1 MIRRSLFLKIY
12 LTLIASLA
20 LVAFASALF
29 VHFSR
34 GEEDTGWR
42 GRRDRFVAA
51 MLPADADPASLQV
64 TLDRLAAALDADLAL
79 YGADGRPI
87 ASSGIPFPD
96 DVLSRRGRRDGAD
109 GRILLIRLPDGRAV
123 AARME
128 KPFGP
133 GGGRSP
139 LGYLA
144 MIAAVIGLA
153 AYPVVRHLTRRLERL
168 RRGVDA
174 WGGGALATRVP
185 DGGGDEV
192 AAVARSFNKAADHI
206 EQLLAAHRALLANAS
221 HELRSPLARL
231 RMAIDLYEH
240 AGDDRRKREIV
251 QNLGELDALVEE
263 ILLASRLDHIE
274 KLDHAE
280 PVDLLALAAE
290 EGAKNGVAVSAAS
303 DQETGPRKDPMPG
316 QLASGPKVEPGR
328 GRNATPEQT
337 DRAAFLPSGRFVVT
351 GDARLLTRLVR
362 NLIQN
367 ALRHGAPP
375 VEVEVA
381 GDGVTVRLSVRDHGA
396 GVPEGER
403 SRVFEP
409 FYRPSGRS
417 ETAGGW
423 GLGLSLVRQIARHH
437 GATLRYEAPADGGA
451 RFVVEFPAG

>member
-1 MIRRSLFLKIY
+1 
-12 LTLIASLA
+12 
-20 LVAFASALF
+20 
-29 VHFSR
+29 
-34 GEEDTGWR
+34 
-42 GRRDRFVAA
+42 
-51 MLPADADPASLQV
+51 
-64 TLDRLAAALDADLAL
+64 
-79 YGADGRPI
+79 
-87 ASSGIPFPD
+87 
-96 DVLSRRGRRDGAD
+96 
-109 GRILLIRLPDGRAV
+109 
-123 AARME
+123 
-128 KPFGP
+128 
-133 GGGRSP
+133 
-139 LGYLA
+139 

-185 DGGGDEV
+185 DDGSDEV

-206 EQLLAAHRALLANAS
+206 ERLLTAHRALLANAS

-231 RMAIDLYEH
+231 RMAIDLYEGSRDEGH
-240 AGDDRRKREIV
+240 KREIV

-290 EGAKNGVAVSAAS
+290 EGAKSGVAVSGTPAIVS
-303 DQETGPRKDPMPG
+303 GDP
-316 QLASGPKVEPGR
+316 
-328 GRNATPEQT
+328 
-337 DRAAFLPSGRFVVT
+337 
-351 GDARLLTRLVR
+351 RLLTRLVR

-367 ALRHGAPP
+367 AERHGAPP
-375 VEVEVA
+375 VSVDVKS
-381 GDGVTVRLSVRDHGA
+381 DGGTVRLAVRDHGA

-417 ETAGGW
+417 ETSGGW

-437 GATLRYEAPADGGA
+437 GATMHYEAPDDGGA
-451 RFVVEFPAG
+451 RFVVEFPAAGR